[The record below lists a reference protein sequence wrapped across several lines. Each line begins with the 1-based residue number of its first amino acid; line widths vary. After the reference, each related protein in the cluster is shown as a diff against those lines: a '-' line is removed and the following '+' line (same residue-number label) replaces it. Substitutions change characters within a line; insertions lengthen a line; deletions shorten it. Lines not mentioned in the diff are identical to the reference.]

1 MGDVDRQVALAFC
14 LAMRH
19 MSSGPPDDASQAVSQ
34 DLLGRA
40 YDTMSSPSVP
50 PRQILRRELLGRLS
64 QRLLLSDRE
73 HNWWSEGDGMLFTKK
88 YSQALDAVGI
98 VSILIREALARGIVR
113 NSWAAPSS
121 PGISVPTTESIEFF
135 SLMDMPLPF
144 VADGAAKLPYCHI
157 ATMTSKHF
165 LEEGE
170 WAGFYTVSTGAHEL
184 HIDWP
189 MRGMR
194 FRVCDDPERPWRHLQ
209 AYGNDGIGD
218 FSLSS
223 SMASATGEM
232 TMVKAYT
239 GGTLRWDWACMMT
252 PFGIVDFWG
261 TNSFG
266 GWL

>member
-1 MGDVDRQVALAFC
+1 
-14 LAMRH
+14 MRH

-73 HNWWSEGDGMLFTKK
+73 HNWWSEGDGMLFTRK

-121 PGISVPTTESIEFF
+121 PGISVPTTENIEFF

-144 VADGAAKLPYCHI
+144 VADGAAKLPYCHL
-157 ATMTSKHF
+157 ATMTSK
-165 LEEGE
+165 
-170 WAGFYTVSTGAHEL
+170 
-184 HIDWP
+184 
-189 MRGMR
+189 
-194 FRVCDDPERPWRHLQ
+194 
-209 AYGNDGIGD
+209 
-218 FSLSS
+218 
-223 SMASATGEM
+223 
-232 TMVKAYT
+232 
-239 GGTLRWDWACMMT
+239 
-252 PFGIVDFWG
+252 
-261 TNSFG
+261 
-266 GWL
+266 

>member
-1 MGDVDRQVALAFC
+1 
-14 LAMRH
+14 
-19 MSSGPPDDASQAVSQ
+19 
-34 DLLGRA
+34 
-40 YDTMSSPSVP
+40 
-50 PRQILRRELLGRLS
+50 
-64 QRLLLSDRE
+64 
-73 HNWWSEGDGMLFTKK
+73 MLFTKK